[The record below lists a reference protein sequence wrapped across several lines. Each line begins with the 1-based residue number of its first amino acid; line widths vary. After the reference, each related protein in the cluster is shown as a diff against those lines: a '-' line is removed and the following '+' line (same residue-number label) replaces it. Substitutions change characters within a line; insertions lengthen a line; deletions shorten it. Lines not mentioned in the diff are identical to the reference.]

1 MGNTQA
7 RDRAGTVQ
15 ITDFTSK
22 VRKMTEPDR
31 KDKKQKRTSDIEAL
45 KSMLP
50 HPYITGQGL
59 KSEVGESDSP
69 TPDSAPPEEDNASD

>member
-1 MGNTQA
+1 MHKPCGLP
-7 RDRAGTVQ
+7 
-15 ITDFTSK
+15 IFHSK

-31 KDKKQKRTSDIEAL
+31 KDKKQKKTSDVEVL

-59 KSEVGESDSP
+59 KREVGESESP
-69 TPDSAPPEEDNASD
+69 APASAPPEDDNASD